1 VNREAART
9 RFRLA
14 IDWVCHTLWLA
25 QRHEPE
31 LVQFQAERGS
41 TGFAHYIVSRAGILP
56 DADWLAALYVLPPLL
71 VDHLRQRCLELEP
84 ASYLPAAL
92 DAGAS
97 ALRRLCP
104 ETSGV
109 DLAELARAS
118 RPEGALPQAWF
129 ELPSGSDRHRELL
142 WAAMTLREARAY
154 VHYQAA
160 TAEGLQ
166 PLELLLV
173 SAIWQGSDAAPVQRL
188 FRWGDEEVA
197 AAQVALQAGGW
208 LSEQGEMTPV
218 GRSRRDAIEAQT
230 DAHTERLLAPLSDAE
245 LEQLTVGLPISG

>member
-1 VNREAART
+1 
-9 RFRLA
+9 
-14 IDWVCHTLWLA
+14 
-25 QRHEPE
+25 
-31 LVQFQAERGS
+31 
-41 TGFAHYIVSRAGILP
+41 
-56 DADWLAALYVLPPLL
+56 
-71 VDHLRQRCLELEP
+71 
-84 ASYLPAAL
+84 
-92 DAGAS
+92 
-97 ALRRLCP
+97 
-104 ETSGV
+104 
-109 DLAELARAS
+109 
-118 RPEGALPQAWF
+118 
-129 ELPSGSDRHRELL
+129 
-142 WAAMTLREARAY
+142 MTLREARAF

-208 LSEQGEMTPV
+208 LSEQGEMSQV

-230 DAHTERLLAPLSDAE
+230 DAYTERLLAPLSDAE